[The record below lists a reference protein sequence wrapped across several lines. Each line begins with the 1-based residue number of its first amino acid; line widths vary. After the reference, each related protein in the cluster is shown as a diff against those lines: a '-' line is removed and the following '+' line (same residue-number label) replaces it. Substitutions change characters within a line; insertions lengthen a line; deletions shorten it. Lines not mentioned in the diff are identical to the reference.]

1 MPWVLYKN
9 IPFYLYDFNT
19 YEFQH
24 SVFSFLHRS
33 VVQQHGLGHSHVNQ
47 NHKRSAQILQWNRS
61 RKILSLIWFH
71 PTGYAHTSLIEFL
84 HVQNF
89 LGPGK
94 NIKVYVIYITNHRAI
109 FEISVNFDY
118 LWKQVKQACSKQYAT
133 SETKQARKNSAMSW
147 TSISTFE

>member
-1 MPWVLYKN
+1 MSSWKAVLLSLTWVSIWSQDSECTLKALNYNKTFHWDYILTHANTPFRLYRL
-9 IPFYLYDFNT
+9 IT

-24 SVFSFLHRS
+24 SVFSFSHRS
-33 VVQQHGLGHSHVNQ
+33 VVQQPGLGHSHVNQ
-47 NHKRSAQILQWNRS
+47 NHKRSAQIPQWNRS

-94 NIKVYVIYITNHRAI
+94 NINLYMIHITNHI
-109 FEISVNFDY
+109 
-118 LWKQVKQACSKQYAT
+118 ACWPFLK
-133 SETKQARKNSAMSW
+133 
-147 TSISTFE
+147 